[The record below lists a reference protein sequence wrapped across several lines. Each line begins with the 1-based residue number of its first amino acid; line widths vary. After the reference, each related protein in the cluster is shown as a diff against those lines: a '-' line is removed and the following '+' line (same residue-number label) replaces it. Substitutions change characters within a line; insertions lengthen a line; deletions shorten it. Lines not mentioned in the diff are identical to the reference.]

1 MSVIDDA
8 PQIQR
13 VDVVLRQLGMDDF
26 CQSSKKYG
34 GLSFCFKDGQ
44 MTKYSY
50 EPDVFSKATGA
61 DIASLQAKIDKCP
74 VCKTGLPIS
83 MGPLTEDRYR
93 WTNEVSEFLS
103 SFLRE
108 LAQENAVPP
117 PHAVL
122 GSCPPNIHG
131 HKTCHD
137 SSTST
142 IYIHPLDA
150 GPQAAAHEFKHYLND
165 KQGRMQIE
173 SEAAAFARATVTKK
187 FPTGHRVPTSL
198 NRTAQF
204 YGYSK
209 VQKSMFEELDR
220 YYNYVAPHLKVSG
233 NLMNIAWTPE
243 FIATAIEY
251 AENMLFP
258 TDVFM
263 RMLTDLGVAV
273 GGIAAGVFTSNLT
286 TTDKAILHNIASHMS
301 MRALKRPMA
310 DVGLMTTYARDFGRT
325 MASFDMRN
333 ILGGFGVG
341 AQRIMQ
347 DIQIAAASLGR
358 QFGFGVPSPMVAPSA
373 ADVLSSVATGLTTY
387 APFSLD
393 VTAKTD

>member
-1 MSVIDDA
+1 MSVIDA

-13 VDVVLRQLGMDDF
+13 VDVVLRQLGPDDF
-26 CQSSKKYG
+26 CQSSKKYR
-34 GLSFCFKDGQ
+34 GLDFCFKDGQ

-61 DIASLQAKIDKCP
+61 DIDSLQAKIDKCP

-83 MGPLTEDRYR
+83 MSPPTGDRYR
-93 WTNEVSEFLS
+93 WTNEISEFLS

-108 LAQENAVPP
+108 LAQENGVPP
-117 PHAVL
+117 PHTVL

-131 HKTCHD
+131 HKTCND
-137 SSTST
+137 SSTNT

-165 KQGRMQIE
+165 KQGRMQLE
-173 SEAAAFARATVTKK
+173 SEAAAFARAVVTKK
-187 FPTGHRVPTSL
+187 FPTGHRLPTTL
-198 NRTAQF
+198 NTTAQF

-209 VQKSMFEELDR
+209 VQISMFEELDR
-220 YYNYVAPHLKVSG
+220 YYNYVAPHLKVTG

-243 FIATAIEY
+243 FIATAIEV
-251 AENMLFP
+251 AENM
-258 TDVFM
+258 VFSSPFL
-263 RMLTDLGVAV
+263 RMLTDLGVAI
-273 GGIAAGVFTSNLT
+273 GGIAAGVFTPNLT

-310 DVGLMTTYARDFGRT
+310 DMGLMTTYARDFGRAVAT
-325 MASFDMRN
+325 FDMRN
-333 ILGGFGVG
+333 ILGSFGVG
-341 AQRIMQ
+341 AQRVMQ

-358 QFGFGVPSPMVAPSA
+358 QVGFGVPAPMVVPSA
-373 ADVLSSVATGLTTY
+373 ADVLSSVAGLTTY
-387 APFSLD
+387 APFSID

>member
-1 MSVIDDA
+1 MSGIDA

-13 VDVVLRQLGMDDF
+13 VDVVLRQLDQDDF
-26 CQSSKKYG
+26 CQPSKKYK
-34 GLSFCFKDGQ
+34 GLDFCFKDGQ
-44 MTKYSY
+44 LTKYSY

-61 DIASLQAKIDKCP
+61 DLDPLQAKIDKCP

-83 MGPLTEDRYR
+83 MAPPTGDRYR
-93 WTNEVSEFLS
+93 WTNKISEFLS

-108 LAQENAVPP
+108 LAQESGVPA
-117 PHAVL
+117 PHTVL

-137 SSTST
+137 SNTST

-150 GPQAAAHEFKHYLND
+150 GPQAAAHEFKHYLTD
-165 KQGRMQIE
+165 RQGRTHLE

-187 FPTGHRVPTSL
+187 FPTGHRAPTTL
-198 NRTAQF
+198 NTTAQF

-209 VQKSMFEELDR
+209 VQQSMFEELDR
-220 YYNYVAPHLKVSG
+220 YYNYIAPHLKVSG

-243 FIATAIEY
+243 FIATGIEY
-251 AENMLFP
+251 AENILFP
-258 TDVFM
+258 TDAFM
-263 RMLTDLGVAV
+263 RLLMDLGSGL
-273 GGIAAGVFTSNLT
+273 GGIAVAAFAQGLS

-301 MRALKRPMA
+301 MNALKKGMKGEA
-310 DVGLMTTYARDFGRT
+310 MLFGQARDFGRA

-333 ILGGFGVG
+333 ILGSFGAG

-358 QFGFGVPSPMVAPSA
+358 QFGFGVPAPMVAPSA

-393 VTAKTD
+393 VTAKAD